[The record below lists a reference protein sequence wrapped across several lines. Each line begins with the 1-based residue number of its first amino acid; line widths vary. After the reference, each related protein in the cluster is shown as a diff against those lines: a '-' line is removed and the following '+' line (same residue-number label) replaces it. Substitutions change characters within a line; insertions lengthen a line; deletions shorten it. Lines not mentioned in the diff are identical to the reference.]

1 MKQIIYKSPSKKVFN
16 EIKKICK
23 IQWRTYSNEYGYV
36 DKKIQRV
43 EQIKNFEADVMFMLN
58 MFHPVL
64 KNLLIS
70 KLSLEAKNY
79 IKYYD
84 KLNN

>member
-16 EIKKICK
+16 EIKRICK
-23 IQWRTYSNEYGYV
+23 IQWRTYSNEFGYV
-36 DKKIQRV
+36 NEKIKRI
-43 EQIKNFEADVMFMLN
+43 EQIKNFQADVIFMLN

-64 KNLLIS
+64 KHVLIS
-70 KLSLEAKNY
+70 KLSLEAKKY

-84 KLNN
+84 ELNN